1 MTNKISTNLDENI
14 EYIKKKFHAGTNTDI
29 IMREFRSGGGVRCFV
44 ASIDGMASSVNI
56 NDFIIRPLMQNSD
69 KSFNKMDVI
78 QFDKCVIKHTLE
90 DAVTAILQGDTPVF
104 IDGDDTISVCETKGF
119 DRRSVSTPMTEAVVT
134 GSQEAFNESVRTN
147 ITLIRRALKSP
158 ELCTEFMTVGSV
170 SGEKCA
176 VLYLADITNK
186 KLVDEVKRRLCNIEA
201 DYISGSGM
209 VAQLIG
215 DSPWSIF
222 PTILSTERPER
233 AAHYLS
239 SGRIV
244 VVCDNSPFVLVLP
257 VTLPLLLDSPE
268 GNQQRWQNGTYSRLI
283 RMAAFFCA
291 TLLSGI
297 YIALV
302 CYHHELIPTGLLS
315 LITQSRVNLPFSS
328 VAELI
333 VMEILFELV
342 REAGLR
348 VPGALGG
355 AIGTVG
361 GLILGSAAIDAGIV
375 SPVTLIIVAISG
387 IGNAALP
394 DYELAFGMRFIKLY
408 TIIAGAVFGLFGVAL
423 AVVTVLSMLSHDY
436 SLDERLLSIQAVKWS
451 AATNLF
457 WQRPVYKQELRPKA
471 LGAQRQRQ
479 QPDLSR
485 RWEEDKNE
493 QF

>member
-1 MTNKISTNLDENI
+1 MATNISANLDDNI
-14 EYIKKKFHAGTNTDI
+14 EYIKRKFHAGTNTDI
-29 IMREFRSGGGVRCFV
+29 IMREFKSGGGVRCFV

-56 NDFIIRPLMQNSD
+56 NDFIMRPIMLNKD
-69 KSFNKMDVI
+69 AKFDKMDVI
-78 QFDKCVIKHTLE
+78 QYDKCVVKSALD

-104 IDGDDTISVCETKGF
+104 VDGDDTCSVCETKGF

-134 GSQEAFNESVRTN
+134 GSQEAFTESIRTN

-158 ELCTEFMTVGSV
+158 ELCTEFITVGSI

-176 VLYLADITNK
+176 VMYLDDVTNK
-186 KLVDEVKRRLCNIEA
+186 NLVGEVKRRLNNIEA

-209 VAQLIG
+209 IAQLIS

-239 SGRIV
+239 CGRVI
-244 VVCDNSPFVLVLP
+244 VVCDNSPFALVLP

-283 RMAAFFCA
+283 RMVAFFCA

-302 CYHHELIPTGLLS
+302 CYHHEMIPTGLLS
-315 LITQSRVNLPFSS
+315 LITESRTNLPFSS

-375 SPVTLIIVAISG
+375 SPVTLIVVAISG

-408 TIIAGAVFGLFGVAL
+408 TIILGAIFGLFGVAL

-436 SLDERLLSIQAVKWS
+436 SIDERLLTVQAIKWS

-485 RWEEDKNE
+485 RWEADDSE
-493 QF
+493 